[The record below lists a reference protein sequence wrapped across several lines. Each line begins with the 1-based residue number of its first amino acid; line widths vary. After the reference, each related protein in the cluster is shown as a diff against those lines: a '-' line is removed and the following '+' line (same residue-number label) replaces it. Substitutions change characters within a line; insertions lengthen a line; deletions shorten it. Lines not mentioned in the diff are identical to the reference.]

1 MKYAA
6 LRKFDVANGPGVR
19 VSLFVSG
26 CNHKCKGCFNA
37 VAWDFDYGHEF
48 TDETI
53 QKVISFMSPEYIK
66 GLSVLGGE
74 PMDPRN
80 QSDVAKLIQKVK
92 EKYPLKS
99 IWVYSGYTFE
109 ELISGTV
116 GNIDVVNDIFEHIE
130 VLVDGPFIEEKK
142 NLRLKFRGS
151 ENQRVIDIKGTR
163 LKKDIVQE
171 ISL

>member
-1 MKYAA
+1 MCSV
-6 LRKFDVANGPGVR
+6 LPRRKVVNSIA
-19 VSLFVSG
+19 
-26 CNHKCKGCFNA
+26 
-37 VAWDFDYGHEF
+37 
-48 TDETI
+48 I
-53 QKVISFMSPEYIK
+53 QKK
-66 GLSVLGGE
+66 
-74 PMDPRN
+74 
-80 QSDVAKLIQKVK
+80 
-92 EKYPLKS
+92 
-99 IWVYSGYTFE
+99 VYSDYTFE